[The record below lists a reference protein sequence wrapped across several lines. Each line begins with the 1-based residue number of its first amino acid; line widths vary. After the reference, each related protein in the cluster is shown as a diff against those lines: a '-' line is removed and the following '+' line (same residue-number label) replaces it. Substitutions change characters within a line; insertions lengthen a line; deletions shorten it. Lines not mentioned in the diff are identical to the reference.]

1 MTTSAK
7 DQVARMLAIVP
18 LIRRRGE
25 MHVEIA
31 AKALG
36 TTPAQL
42 VKDLRTLVFCGWPG
56 LYPGDLIEVDL
67 DAFEEGGDGIIRI
80 SNADYLTGP
89 VKLSASEASAVIVAL
104 RTLRE
109 SADGSVLETIDSA
122 LSKLDAAAESGVAQV
137 DVHLPEQE
145 RQLAA
150 LRQQLSGAI
159 RDGRQVRLT
168 YYVPARDENTERAVD
183 PLELAQSQGMSYLD
197 AWCHTANGRRLFRM
211 DRIIEAEVLDEPVD
225 DHSDVP
231 ALDLADGLFRPSS
244 EDPLVT
250 LRLAP
255 EARWVAEYYPVHNVR
270 ELPGGGLEVDLY
282 VADQR
287 WLTRLLLRLTPD
299 AEVVAPQDLTD
310 VFHRAATDAL
320 RLYG

>member
-1 MTTSAK
+1 VSANAK

-18 LIRRRGE
+18 MIRRQGE
-25 MHVEIA
+25 MHVEA
-31 AKALG
+31 AARALG

-89 VKLSASEASAVIVAL
+89 MKLSASEASAVIVAL

-109 SADGSVLETIDSA
+109 SADESVLETIDSA
-122 LSKLDAAAESGVAQV
+122 LGKLDAAAESGAAQV
-137 DVHLPEQE
+137 DVHLPERE
-145 RQLAA
+145 RELAA
-150 LRQQLSGAI
+150 LRQRLTGAI
-159 RDGRQVRLT
+159 REGRQVRLT
-168 YYVPARDENTERAVD
+168 YYVPARDEDTERAVD
-183 PLELAQSQGMSYLD
+183 PLELVQSQGRSYLD
-197 AWCHTANGRRLFRM
+197 AWCHTADGRRLFRM
-211 DRIIEAEVLDEPVD
+211 DRVLEAQVLDEPVD

-231 ALDLADGLFRPSS
+231 SRDLAEGLFRPSS

-255 EARWVAEYYPVHNVR
+255 EARWVAVYYPVHHTR
-270 ELPGGGLEVDLY
+270 ELPDGGLEVDLY

-287 WLTRLLLRLTPD
+287 WLTRLMLRLSPD
-299 AEVVAPQDLTD
+299 AGLVGPQEFTET
-310 VFHRAATDAL
+310 FQRAATEAL
-320 RLYG
+320 SLYR